1 MKSDKGITLI
11 ALIIMILIITIL
23 AGVIVNSGMGAY
35 KEAKLTQ
42 FVARMNMIQSRV
54 NVAYT
59 DIKAENKKIED
70 YGVSADSV
78 NGSIKNK
85 ISNII
90 PGGNISDYRYLS
102 KTDLD
107 QDLGLQDLNEEI
119 IVNFNTREIY
129 NLEGIEY
136 DGVIYY
142 NQYHLP
148 NGEYNIDF
156 ENKTGEAPEFN
167 LSKRNYGLYSYIDV
181 EDIVY
186 KENIG
191 EGKIYYALIIG
202 ENSGNVVVDYWRET
216 EEEISIE
223 KTGEYVVKVVD
234 KAGNETV
241 KRVNVVLENAPKLT
255 EDMTAVVYDE
265 GKKQWKK
272 ANIEEGKWYDYGE
285 NKWANIMMNDGIQMD
300 SNGYITSYG
309 SMFVWIPRYAYNIK
323 NGFHTSTAGDIEIKF
338 LKGTTSLTTDKT
350 NITYS
355 NTSGNDKWLIHP
367 AFEDGTKNGYANG
380 EWNQNIEGIWIAK
393 FETSMETNGTHTE
406 TSSESTGNV
415 LTNDSIKAVSKPGV
429 SSWRYINIGNAYK
442 NGLSYNKN
450 ANSHM
455 IKNSEWGAVAYLTQS
470 KYGRN
475 KQEVTINN
483 SSSYITGNAGN
494 TVDASATT
502 GITNAYDTEKG
513 VLASTTGNIY
523 GVYDMSGGA
532 SELTSCIIETE
543 IGEIG
548 NVDVGETGKIDIEVG
563 GEIAKIKSNSKYIT
577 IYPRGNS
584 ITMHIDISRSYLLW
598 NSIYGDAIWETSC
611 NVGDGGWNG
620 DIVDEDFGGNNEP
633 LFIRGA
639 NASSSKLAGIFAL
652 SDIDG
657 TYSINFTSRIILI
670 VEDKQAIEVDENGL
684 AKEDTTITTDDPNVQ
699 IVIPKGFAPV
709 ILKTDRTDSLP
720 GENGA
725 VKEIMPKEDWNSIT
739 AEQINKGI
747 VVVDNKIT
755 YDNGQTFGTVPDFNE
770 YVWVPITD
778 ESKFVRN
785 GWNRDTL
792 GNETNKEEYWEETS
806 SEEYTN
812 MVNSVSINK
821 GFYISRYEAS
831 EKDYTT
837 AQSKRGQNPWVRVS
851 YVSYTELVTAS
862 SNMKASINS
871 HLIYGVEWDSVLQWL
886 LDSNATIGAETSGT
900 RTITDNDVQSDSR
913 SWGNYLNSV
922 GGAATDSGDLQPS
935 GTNEYWKVNNI
946 YDLAGNVSEWTQE
959 KYSTGTL
966 RAYRG
971 GYYNDY
977 GDDYPVAYRSY
988 TLLSL
993 IRPTAYGFRVG
1004 FYV

>member
-191 EGKIYYALIIG
+191 EGKIYYALITG

-285 NKWANIMMNDGIQMD
+285 NKWANIMMNDGIQID

-323 NGFHTSTAGDIEIKF
+323 NGFHTSTAGDIEVKF
-338 LKGTTSLTTDKT
+338 LKGTTSLTTDES

-355 NTSGNDKWLIHP
+355 QTSGNDKWLIHP

-380 EWNQNIEGIWIAK
+380 EWNKEIEGIWMAK
-393 FETSMETNGTHTE
+393 FETSMETNGNHTE
-406 TSSESTGNV
+406 TSSSSTGNV

-429 SSWRYINIGNAYK
+429 SSWRYIDIGNMYT
-442 NGLSYNKN
+442 NSLNYNTN
-450 ANSHM
+450 ANSHL
-455 IKNSEWGAVAYLTQS
+455 IKNSEWGAVAYLTHS

-483 SSSYITGNAGN
+483 SSTYITGNAGN
-494 TVDASATT
+494 TVDASASI

-532 SELTSCIIETE
+532 AEITSCV
-543 IGEIG
+543 IGKE
-548 NVDVGETGKIDIEVG
+548 NIDIEVG
-563 GEIAKIKSNSKYIT
+563 GDIAKIKNNTKYIT
-577 IYPRGNS
+577 IYPGGES
-584 ITMHIDISRSYLLW
+584 AETQTDISKSYSSW
-598 NSIYGDAIWETSC
+598 NNIYGDAIWETSD
-611 NVGDGGWNG
+611 NAGSGRSWNG
-620 DIVDEDFGGNNEP
+620 DNADQDSGNEP
-633 LFIRGA
+633 VFMRGSI
-639 NASSSKLAGIFAL
+639 ASALKLAGIFAL

-657 TYSINFTSRIILI
+657 GYSVGFTSRIILI
-670 VEDKQAIEVDENGL
+670 VEDKETIKVDENGL
-684 AKEDTTITTDDPNVQ
+684 ATEDTTITTDESNVQ

-709 ILKTDRTDSLP
+709 ILQTDRTDSLP
-720 GENGA
+720 GQNGE
-725 VKEIMPKEDWNSIT
+725 VKKIMPVSDWNSIT

-747 VVVDNKIT
+747 VVVDHAIT
-755 YDNGQTFGTVPDFNE
+755 YTEDGVPDFNE
-770 YVWVPITD
+770 YVWVPMPD
-778 ESKFVRN
+778 SSKFARVAWN
-785 GWNRDTL
+785 GPYYDTNYHSTGTHPL
-792 GNETNKEEYWEETS
+792 AETLTAYKYWEETI
-806 SEEYTN
+806 TD
-812 MVNSVSINK
+812 MVSSVSSNK

-831 EKDYTT
+831 EKDSET
-837 AQSKRGQNPWVRVS
+837 AQSKRGQNPWANVS
-851 YVSYTELVTAS
+851 YITAITAS
-862 SNMKASINS
+862 SNMKSNG
-871 HLIYGVEWDSVLQWL
+871 HLVYGVEWDSVLKWA
-886 LDSNATIGAETSGT
+886 LDSGAITIDD
-900 RTITDNDVQSDSR
+900 IQSDSS
-913 SWGNYLNSV
+913 SWGNYSNST
-922 GGAATDSGDLQPS
+922 GGAATNSGSRKPG

-946 YDLAGNVSEWTQE
+946 YDIAGNVSERTQE
-959 KYSTGTL
+959 KYSTVTT
-966 RAYRG
+966 YCVDRG
-971 GYYNDY
+971 GRCTENTVYSLVAIRVVDGVSTT
-977 GDDYPVAYRSY
+977 GDR
-988 TLLSL
+988 T
-993 IRPTAYGFRVG
+993 RV
-1004 FYV
+1004 

>member
-191 EGKIYYALIIG
+191 EGKIYYALITG

-265 GKKQWKK
+265 SKKQWKK

-285 NKWANIMMNDGIQMD
+285 NKWANIMMNDGIQID

-323 NGFHTSTAGDIEIKF
+323 NGFHSSTAGDIEVKF
-338 LKGTTSLTTDKT
+338 LKGTTTLTTDES

-355 NTSGNDKWLIHP
+355 QTSGNDKWLIHP

-380 EWNQNIEGIWIAK
+380 EWDKKIEGIWMAK

-406 TSSESTGNV
+406 TSSGTIGNV
-415 LTNDSIKAVSKPGV
+415 LTNNSIKAVSKPGV
-429 SSWRYINIGNAYK
+429 SSWRYIDIGNIYA
-442 NGLSYNKN
+442 NSLNYNKR

-455 IKNSEWGAVAYLTQS
+455 IKNSEWGAVAYLTYS

-475 KQEVTINN
+475 KQDITINN
-483 SSSYITGNAGN
+483 SSTYITGNAGN
-494 TVDASATT
+494 TVGASDAP

-532 SELTSCIIETE
+532 FEYTANMIPVEHEYITE
-543 IGEIG
+543 Y
-548 NVDVGETGKIDIEVG
+548 G
-563 GEIAKIKSNSKYIT
+563 GEIANIKNSNKYFTMYPIGGSTNEIVGIT
-577 IYPRGNS
+577 E
-584 ITMHIDISRSYLLW
+584 SYSSW
-598 NSIYGDAIWETSC
+598 SSIYGDAIWEVSNKT
-611 NVGDGGWNG
+611 DGINCWNS
-620 DIVDEDFGGNNEP
+620 DDTDSDSIYDEMF
-633 LFIRGA
+633 FIRGGLYRLE
-639 NASSSKLAGIFAL
+639 NSAGIFAYG
-652 SDIDG
+652 DIGGCDAG
-657 TYSINFTSRIILI
+657 DSTSRIVLI
-670 VEDKQAIEVDENGL
+670 VEEKTLPKVDENGL
-684 AKEDTTITTDDPNVQ
+684 ATEDTTITTDDPNVQ

-709 ILKTDRTDSLP
+709 ILQTDRTDSMP

-725 VKEIMPKEDWNSIT
+725 VKVIMPVEDWEKIS

-747 VVVDNKIT
+747 VVVDHAIT
-755 YDNGQTFGTVPDFNE
+755 YDNGQPSGTVPDFNE
-770 YVWVPITD
+770 YVWVPMPD
-778 ESKFVRN
+778 SSKFKRVAWN
-785 GWNRDTL
+785 GPYWNGSTL
-792 GNETNKEEYWEETS
+792 KNGTHPIADVSTSNKYWEETAS
-806 SEEYTN
+806 SEYTS
-812 MVNSVSINK
+812 MVSSVGLNK

-831 EKDYTT
+831 KKDGST
-837 AQSKRGQNPWVRVS
+837 AQSKRGRTPWVSVS
-851 YVSYTELVTAS
+851 QITAKTAS
-862 SNMKASINS
+862 SNMKPSINS
-871 HLIYGVEWDSVLQWL
+871 HLIYGIEWDSVLQWA
-886 LDSNATIGAETSGT
+886 LDSQAIIGSESGETK
-900 RTITDNDVQSDSR
+900 TITEDDIQKDSR
-913 SWGNYLNSV
+913 SWGNYKNST
-922 GGAATDSGDLQPS
+922 GGAAANSGS
-935 GTNEYWKVNNI
+935 SAKVGGTNEYWKVNNI
-946 YDLAGNVSEWTQE
+946 YDIAGNASEWTQE
-959 KYSTGTL
+959 KFSTDTRRASRGGNCYL
-966 RAYRG
+966 DGGIYPAAYRYN
-971 GYYNDY
+971 YYESNT
-977 GDDYPVAYRSY
+977 SY
-988 TLLSL
+988 DL
-993 IRPTAYGFRVG
+993 RF
-1004 FYV
+1004 

>member
-191 EGKIYYALIIG
+191 EGKIYYALITG

-285 NKWANIMMNDGIQMD
+285 NKWANIMMNDGIQID

-323 NGFHTSTAGDIEIKF
+323 NGFHSSTAGDIEVKF
-338 LKGTTSLTTDKT
+338 LKGTTTLTTDES

-355 NTSGNDKWLIHP
+355 QTSGNDKWLIHP

-380 EWNQNIEGIWIAK
+380 EWDKKIEGIWIAK
-393 FETSMETNGTHTE
+393 FETSMETNGEHTE
-406 TSSESTGNV
+406 TSDESIGNV

-429 SSWRYINIGNAYK
+429 SSWRYIDIGNIYA
-442 NGLSYNKN
+442 NSLNYNKR

-455 IKNSEWGAVAYLTQS
+455 IKNSEWGAVAYLTYS

-475 KQEVTINN
+475 KQDITINN
-483 SSSYITGNAGN
+483 SSTYITGNAGN
-494 TVDASATT
+494 TVGASDAP

-523 GVYDMSGGA
+523 GVYDMKKGA
-532 SELTSCIIETE
+532 YEYTASVIPTENSSIITF
-543 IGEIG
+543 
-548 NVDVGETGKIDIEVG
+548 G
-563 GEIAKIKSNSKYIT
+563 GEIANIEKSNKYLT
-577 IYPRGNS
+577 FYPIGES
-584 ITMHIDISRSYLLW
+584 TQEQTDVSRSYLAW
-598 NSIYGDAIWETSC
+598 SNIYGDAIWETS
-611 NVGDGGWNG
+611 NGINTDGTTWNG
-620 DIVDEDFGGNNEP
+620 GNVDVDNGNNEP
-633 LFIRGA
+633 FFLKGNIFSGGDKTG
-639 NASSSKLAGIFAL
+639 SK
-652 SDIDG
+652 DID
-657 TYSINFTSRIILI
+657 STSRIVLVVEEKILP
-670 VEDKQAIEVDENGL
+670 EVDENGL
-684 AKEDTTITTDDPNVQ
+684 ATKDTTITTDDPNVQ

-709 ILKTDRTDSLP
+709 ILQTDRTDSLP

-725 VKEIMPKEDWNSIT
+725 VKGIMPAKEWNNITKED
-739 AEQINKGI
+739 INRGI
-747 VVVDNKIT
+747 VVVDNAIT
-755 YDNGQTFGTVPDFNE
+755 YDNGQPSGTVSDFNE
-770 YVWVPITD
+770 YVWIPMTD
-778 ESKFVRN
+778 SSKFASIAWTTPYGHNEN
-785 GWNRDTL
+785 GIWGNWNSKQLLAEVSTL
-792 GNETNKEEYWEETS
+792 NRWYEDKNTEEYL
-806 SEEYTN
+806 N
-812 MVNSVSINK
+812 MVSSVNKNK

-831 EKDYTT
+831 QKDDVT
-837 AQSKRGQNPWVRVS
+837 AQSKRKQNPWIEVLQ
-851 YVSYTELVTAS
+851 TIAVTAS
-862 SNMKASINS
+862 INMNTSINS
-871 HLIYGVEWDSVLQWL
+871 HLIYAIEWDSILQWL
-886 LDSNATIGAETSGT
+886 LDSEAKIGAETSGT
-900 RTITDNDVQSDSR
+900 DSKKITLSDIQSDSR
-913 SWGNYLNSV
+913 SWGNYNNSI
-922 GGAATDSGDLQPS
+922 GGAEANSGNRCR
-935 GTNEYWKVNNI
+935 TRRNK
-946 YDLAGNVSEWTQE
+946 
-959 KYSTGTL
+959 
-966 RAYRG
+966 
-971 GYYNDY
+971 
-977 GDDYPVAYRSY
+977 
-988 TLLSL
+988 
-993 IRPTAYGFRVG
+993 
-1004 FYV
+1004 

>member
-191 EGKIYYALIIG
+191 EGKIYYALITG

-285 NKWANIMMNDGIQMD
+285 NKWANIMMNDGIQID

-323 NGFHTSTAGDIEIKF
+323 NGFHSSTAGDIEVKF
-338 LKGTTSLTTDKT
+338 LKGTTTLTTDES

-355 NTSGNDKWLIHP
+355 QTSGNDKWLIHP

-380 EWNQNIEGIWIAK
+380 EWDKKIEGIWMAK

-406 TSSESTGNV
+406 TSSGTIGNV
-415 LTNDSIKAVSKPGV
+415 LTNNSIKAVSKPGV
-429 SSWRYINIGNAYK
+429 SSWRYIDIGNIYA
-442 NGLSYNKN
+442 NSLNYNKR

-455 IKNSEWGAVAYLTQS
+455 IKNSEWGAVAYLTYS

-532 SELTSCIIETE
+532 WEYTASVIPTGHEYIIYYGGELANIKNSNKYVIAYPIGQNTQIET
-543 IGEIG
+543 
-548 NVDVGETGKIDIEVG
+548 
-563 GEIAKIKSNSKYIT
+563 
-577 IYPRGNS
+577 
-584 ITMHIDISRSYLLW
+584 DISRSYTKL
-598 NSIYGDAIWETSC
+598 NNIYGDAIWEISSEIGINT
-611 NVGDGGWNG
+611 GWNRKVIDG
-620 DIVDEDFGGNNEP
+620 DDYPYEPFLLRGGESSLNKQVGIFSMNDVSGLDYYICTSRVVLIVEEETLPKVDED
-633 LFIRGA
+633 
-639 NASSSKLAGIFAL
+639 
-652 SDIDG
+652 
-657 TYSINFTSRIILI
+657 
-670 VEDKQAIEVDENGL
+670 GL

-709 ILKTDRTDSLP
+709 ILQTDRTDSLP
-720 GENGA
+720 GENGS
-725 VKEIMPKEDWNSIT
+725 VKEIMPIEDWNSIT
-739 AEQINKGI
+739 KEQINKGI

-755 YDNGQTFGTVPDFNE
+755 YDNGQTSGTVPDFNE
-770 YVWVPITD
+770 YVWVPMTD
-778 ESKFVRN
+778 SSKFKRVAWN
-785 GWNRDTL
+785 GPYWNGSSWQNGTHPIADASS
-792 GNETNKEEYWEETS
+792 TNKYWEETAS
-806 SEEYTN
+806 SEYTN
-812 MVNSVSINK
+812 MVSSVSINK

-831 EKDYTT
+831 KKDSVT
-837 AQSKRGQNPWVRVS
+837 AQSKRGQNPWVNVS
-851 YVSYTELVTAS
+851 QTTSITAS
-862 SNMKASINS
+862 SNMNESINS
-871 HLIYGVEWDSVLQWL
+871 HLVYGVEWDSVLQWA
-886 LDSNATIGAETSGT
+886 LDSQAIIGSKTTGETK
-900 RTITDNDVQSDSR
+900 TITEDDVQKDSR
-913 SWGNYLNSV
+913 SWGNYGNST
-922 GGAATDSGDLQPS
+922 GGAETNSGSEQPG
-935 GTNEYWKVNNI
+935 GTNESWKVNNI
-946 YDLAGNVSEWTQE
+946 HDIAGNASEWTQE
-959 KYSTGTL
+959 KFSTDTRRASRGGNCYL
-966 RAYRG
+966 DGGIYPAAYRYN
-971 GYYNDY
+971 YYESNT
-977 GDDYPVAYRSY
+977 SY
-988 TLLSL
+988 DL
-993 IRPTAYGFRVG
+993 RF
-1004 FYV
+1004 

>member
-191 EGKIYYALIIG
+191 EGKIYYALITG

-285 NKWANIMMNDGIQMD
+285 NKWANIMMNDGIQID

-323 NGFHTSTAGDIEIKF
+323 NGFHSSTAGDIEVKF
-338 LKGTTSLTTDKT
+338 LKGTTTLTTDES

-355 NTSGNDKWLIHP
+355 QTSGNDKWLIHP
-367 AFEDGTKNGYANG
+367 AFEDGAKNGYANG
-380 EWNQNIEGIWIAK
+380 EWDKKIEGIWMAK

-406 TSSESTGNV
+406 TSDKTIGNV

-429 SSWRYINIGNAYK
+429 SSWRYFNIGNM
-442 NGLSYNKN
+442 YNNCLNYNRK
-450 ANSHM
+450 ANSHL

-475 KQEVTINN
+475 KQEVTTNN
-483 SSSYITGNAGN
+483 SSSCITGNAGN
-494 TVDASATT
+494 IVDDAPAE
-502 GITNAYDTEKG
+502 GVTNAYDTEKG

-532 SELTSCIIETE
+532 FEHTADIIQSGHT
-543 IGEIG
+543 
-548 NVDVGETGKIDIEVG
+548 NIEKYG
-563 GEIAKIKSNSKYIT
+563 GEIANIKNSNKYLT
-577 IYPRGNS
+577 MYPVGSSTQTLTDASISYQSWNNIFGN
-584 ITMHIDISRSYLLW
+584 
-598 NSIYGDAIWETSC
+598 AIWETSAGIGS
-611 NVGDGGWNG
+611 NKSWNEDEMDADTENKGEPFFARGGMY
-620 DIVDEDFGGNNEP
+620 
-633 LFIRGA
+633 
-639 NASSSKLAGIFAL
+639 KLSENGIFAL
-652 SDIDG
+652 SDVMGNENDHG
-657 TYSINFTSRIILI
+657 TSRIVLI
-670 VEDKQAIEVDENGL
+670 VEEKTLPKVDENGL

-709 ILKTDRTDSLP
+709 ILQTDRTDSLP

-725 VKEIMPKEDWNSIT
+725 VKEIMPVKDWNNIT
-739 AEQINKGI
+739 AEHINKGI
-747 VVVDNKIT
+747 VVVDHAIT
-755 YDNGQTFGTVPDFNE
+755 YDNGKASGTVPDFNE

-778 ESKFVRN
+778 NSKFVRN
-785 GWNRDTL
+785 GWNRDSLADVSTI
-792 GNETNKEEYWEETS
+792 NKYWEDTTS
-806 SEEYTN
+806 LEYTN
-812 MVNSVSINK
+812 MVNSVSLNK

-831 EKDYTT
+831 KKNSTT
-837 AQSKRGQNPWVRVS
+837 AQSKRGQYPWVN
-851 YVSYTELVTAS
+851 VSYTTSKTAS
-862 SNMKASINS
+862 SNMKLSINS
-871 HLIYGVEWDSVLQWL
+871 HLIYGIEWDSILQWA
-886 LDSNATIGAETSGT
+886 LDSGAVIGAETGGT
-900 RTITDNDVQSDSR
+900 KAITEDDIQSDSK
-913 SWGNYLNSV
+913 SWGNFSNST
-922 GGAATDSGDLQPS
+922 GGAEANSGNRCR
-935 GTNEYWKVNNI
+935 TRRNK
-946 YDLAGNVSEWTQE
+946 
-959 KYSTGTL
+959 
-966 RAYRG
+966 
-971 GYYNDY
+971 
-977 GDDYPVAYRSY
+977 
-988 TLLSL
+988 
-993 IRPTAYGFRVG
+993 
-1004 FYV
+1004 

>member
-191 EGKIYYALIIG
+191 EGKIYYALITG

-285 NKWANIMMNDGIQMD
+285 NKWANIMMNDGIQID

-323 NGFHTSTAGDIEIKF
+323 NGFHSSTAGDIEVKF
-338 LKGTTSLTTDKT
+338 LKGTTTLTTDES

-355 NTSGNDKWLIHP
+355 QTSGNDKWLIHP

-380 EWNQNIEGIWIAK
+380 EWDKKIEGIWMAK

-406 TSSESTGNV
+406 TSSGTIGNV
-415 LTNDSIKAVSKPGV
+415 LTNNSIKAVSKPGV
-429 SSWRYINIGNAYK
+429 SSWRYIDIGNIYA
-442 NGLSYNKN
+442 NSLNYNKR

-455 IKNSEWGAVAYLTQS
+455 IKNSEWGAVAYLTYS

-483 SSSYITGNAGN
+483 SSTYITGNAGN
-494 TVDASATT
+494 TVDASAAS
-502 GITNAYDTEKG
+502 GITNAYNTEKG

-532 SELTSCIIETE
+532 FEYTANMIPVEHECITE
-543 IGEIG
+543 Y
-548 NVDVGETGKIDIEVG
+548 G
-563 GEIAKIKSNSKYIT
+563 GEIANIKNSNKYFTMYPIGESTNT
-577 IYPRGNS
+577 IV
-584 ITMHIDISRSYLLW
+584 DINKSYSSW
-598 NSIYGDAIWETSC
+598 KNIYGDAIWEISSISGGINC
-611 NVGDGGWNG
+611 WNLDDADSGDLASYDG
-620 DIVDEDFGGNNEP
+620 EMF
-633 LFIRGA
+633 FIRGGLYRLE
-639 NASSSKLAGIFAL
+639 NSAGIFAYG
-652 SDIDG
+652 DINGNDVG
-657 TYSINFTSRIILI
+657 DSTSRIVLI
-670 VEDKQAIEVDENGL
+670 VDENNLPEVDENGL
-684 AKEDTTITTDDPNVQ
+684 ATENTTIVAKDDPNVQ
-699 IVIPKGFAPV
+699 IVIPKGFGPV
-709 ILKTDRTDSLP
+709 ILQTNRTDSLP

-739 AEQINKGI
+739 KEQINKGI

-755 YDNGQTFGTVPDFNE
+755 YDNGQTSGTVPDFNE
-770 YVWVPITD
+770 YVWIPMQD
-778 ESKFVRN
+778 SSKFDRVAWN
-785 GWNRDTL
+785 GSYWDTSYHSTGTHPL
-792 GNETNKEEYWEETS
+792 AENSTSNKYWEETTS
-806 SEEYTN
+806 AEYTD
-812 MVNSVSINK
+812 MVDSISINK

-831 EKDYTT
+831 QKDLTT
-837 AQSKRGQNPWVRVS
+837 AQSKRGQNPCVN
-851 YVSYTELVTAS
+851 VSYTTLVTAS
-862 SNMKASINS
+862 RNMNQSINS
-871 HLIYGVEWDSVLQWL
+871 HLIYGVEWDSVLTWL
-886 LDSNATIGAETSGT
+886 LDSGAKIGSDTANGVLQ
-900 RTITDNDVQSDSR
+900 TITIDDIQKDSR
-913 SWGNYLNSV
+913 SWGNYIDSV
-922 GGAATDSGDLQPS
+922 GDALTNSGGDSAKPC
-935 GTNEYWKVNNI
+935 GTSEYWKVNNI
-946 YDLAGNVSEWTQE
+946 YDLAGNVHEWTQE
-959 KYSTGTL
+959 KYSTGTSH
-966 RAYRG
+966 AGRG
-971 GYYNDY
+971 SSFNKN
-977 GDDYPVAYRSY
+977 GDSTPVAHRSY
-988 TLLSL
+988 NLDSNTNTNRRL
-993 IRPTAYGFRVG
+993 
-1004 FYV
+1004 